1 MERGTIYPSWR
12 YHVDGRSVLC
22 RDAAQDADLED
33 WSDADVRDFS
43 PKQPISTHVNAKK
56 VGFDAHVDLVP
67 TPDGVGTTHAPE
79 PKRKPGRPRKD
90 A

>member
-12 YHVDGRSVLC
+12 YHTDGRSLLC
-22 RDAAQDADLED
+22 RDAAHDAELAD
-33 WSDADVRDFS
+33 WSDDDVRWT
-43 PKQPISTHVNAKK
+43 PVN
-56 VGFDAHVDLVP
+56 G
-67 TPDGVGTTHAPE
+67 TPLPELTAEPNDVPE